1 MKLCYLLAFC
11 KKHNL
16 SPCGREETERNPTR
30 SSLTLGGKGCTAF
43 HVTQVVTFSFPRDWK
58 DGLENNPKS
67 LAFLRKKKRRPVDN
81 EMGSCWQ
88 PLVLLHPCPSMA
100 RGPQMEAKQTHT
112 HSYPAWPGDRDVAK
126 ELAPVSLHSGRKNKS
141 FHAN

>member
-16 SPCGREETERNPTR
+16 SPCGREETERNSTR

-67 LAFLRKKKRRPVDN
+67 LAFLRKKREDRWIMKWDPV
-81 EMGSCWQ
+81 GSHSSSCT
-88 PLVLLHPCPSMA
+88 LVH
-100 RGPQMEAKQTHT
+100 RWFKDHRWKQNKHT
-112 HSYPAWPGDRDVAK
+112 HSHPAWPSDRDVAK